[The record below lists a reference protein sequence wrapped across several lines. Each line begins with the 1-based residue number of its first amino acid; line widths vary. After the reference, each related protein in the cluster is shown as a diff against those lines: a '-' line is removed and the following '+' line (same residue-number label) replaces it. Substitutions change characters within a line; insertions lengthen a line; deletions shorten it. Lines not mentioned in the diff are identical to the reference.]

1 MEEKNDLINNIAN
14 DDNNMK
20 RYLIIG
26 GGIFTVFIVGIV
38 LAKFLFSTPNDNT
51 KVIVAPESNVKTDK
65 EVDLFNSLPVEK
77 ETQNNDKNDNFVKPK
92 IDNNQVA
99 NNQVFSENKEDKFKE
114 TLESETIPNTKPI
127 KKVVPPTPKQN
138 IEKPKVQN
146 RNSNYY
152 IQVAAVTRGEVS
164 KNFLKLITKSGFS
177 YKIIDVE
184 IKGKHIKR
192 VLVGPFSKEEVKKAL
207 VEVKS
212 KISSSA
218 FIKKLKWDIQN
229 F

>member
-1 MEEKNDLINNIAN
+1 MEEKNDLINNIAD

-26 GGIFTVFIVGIV
+26 GGIFAVFIVGIV

-51 KVIVAPESNVKTDK
+51 KIVVAPETNVKTDK
-65 EVDLFNSLPVEK
+65 EVELFNSLPVEK
-77 ETQNNDKNDNFVKPK
+77 ETENKQDNFVKPK
-92 IDNNQVA
+92 IDDNNK
-99 NNQVFSENKEDKFKE
+99 VFAEKEDKFKE
-114 TLESETIPNTKPI
+114 ALESETIPDNTKPI
-127 KKVVPPTPKQN
+127 KKVITPKQN
-138 IEKPKVQN
+138 IEKPKIQN
-146 RNSNYY
+146 SSNYY

-177 YKIIDVE
+177 YKIIDVD

-207 VEVKS
+207 IEVKS

-218 FIKKLKWDIQN
+218 FIKRLK
-229 F
+229 

>member
-77 ETQNNDKNDNFVKPK
+77 ETQNSDKNDNFVKPK

-114 TLESETIPNTKPI
+114 ALESETIPNTKPI

-218 FIKKLKWDIQN
+218 FIKKLK
-229 F
+229 